1 MRPAPA
7 SGTMPPMS
15 KARRGADPLPA
26 TAGMRV
32 RVGQHS
38 AAGTK
43 GANEDACGI
52 RIPEGGAAAL
62 KGIAAVVA
70 DGVTAAEAGKEAA
83 EACVQGFLADYY
95 ATPESWTVKH
105 AAGRVITA
113 LNRWLYGQSSRGGRM
128 ASTLTAVVLKSGVA
142 HVFHVGDSR
151 AWRLRGR
158 DLEQLTRDH
167 EAQVGERTFLGRAM
181 GVEPGVEIDYRRVEL
196 EAGDVLALTT
206 DGVHGVVPAARL
218 RELLADAARDPE
230 ATARAVVE
238 AAHAAGGTDD
248 ATCQVLLVE
257 AAGEADEESLYAR
270 LTELPF
276 PPPLEPG
283 MVLDGYRILRELHAS
298 SRTQV
303 YLAEEPGTGRRVVL
317 KTPSVNYQDDPAYI
331 ERFLQEEWIGRRVR
345 SPHLLR
351 VLEPAGPRRFLYY
364 VTEHVE
370 GRSLRQWMDDR
381 GPADLDTARDF
392 LEQIG
397 AGLQA
402 LHRLDTV
409 HQDLKPENV
418 LIDADGRLRI
428 IDYGSA
434 RVAGLEEL
442 RVPWR
447 RDAQVGTYG
456 YLAPEVMQGYPGTP
470 AADVYAL
477 GVIAYELLSGRLP
490 YGRPLTPRTAAK
502 ARYRPLPR
510 LNPDVPAWVDGAIRK
525 AVSLDPRRR
534 YQEVAELLHD
544 LRRPNPALV
553 PADGLPLIERDP
565 VAFWRGLAL
574 VLGGLCVVLLYLLA
588 R

>member
-392 LEQIG
+392 LGQIG

-434 RVAGLEEL
+434 RVAGL
-442 RVPWR
+442 
-447 RDAQVGTYG
+447 
-456 YLAPEVMQGYPGTP
+456 
-470 AADVYAL
+470 
-477 GVIAYELLSGRLP
+477 
-490 YGRPLTPRTAAK
+490 
-502 ARYRPLPR
+502 
-510 LNPDVPAWVDGAIRK
+510 
-525 AVSLDPRRR
+525 
-534 YQEVAELLHD
+534 
-544 LRRPNPALV
+544 
-553 PADGLPLIERDP
+553 
-565 VAFWRGLAL
+565 
-574 VLGGLCVVLLYLLA
+574 
-588 R
+588 